1 MNNLKQIN
9 IKNRRCYY
17 FDVITKFED
26 SNHDNISI
34 AKIHKRLFYF
44 TTFPTKL

>member
-34 AKIHKRLFYF
+34 DKNS
-44 TTFPTKL
+44 